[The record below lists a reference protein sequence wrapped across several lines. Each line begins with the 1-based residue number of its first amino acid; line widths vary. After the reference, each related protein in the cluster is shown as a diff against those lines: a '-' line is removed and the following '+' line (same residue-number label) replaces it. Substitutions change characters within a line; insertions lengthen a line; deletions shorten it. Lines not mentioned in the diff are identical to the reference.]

1 MKLYFSILITDAVLA
16 FLPSTSTSASASSN
30 HKIDIKKALESS
42 SSSFPLTDSTSIF
55 IDAASPSAASILSS
69 LGFNNPKD
77 AVSCKQMT
85 YRREIGDYDHQDLV
99 DFIKALQT
107 VKESGKY
114 NELADLHFESKRMA
128 HNRPT
133 FFPWHRYYIRLL
145 EMMLQQVN
153 PKVCCI

>member
-1 MKLYFSILITDAVLA
+1 
-16 FLPSTSTSASASSN
+16 
-30 HKIDIKKALESS
+30 
-42 SSSFPLTDSTSIF
+42 
-55 IDAASPSAASILSS
+55 
-69 LGFNNPKD
+69 
-77 AVSCKQMT
+77 MT
-85 YRREIGDYDHQDLV
+85 YRREIGDYDHQDLI

-128 HNRPT
+128 HNRPA

-153 PKVCCI
+153 PKVCFNYCLRGEALNIVAKADMQFIRFQMADVMPPVQILFLRLYQILL